1 MKKKFQNKIIKPKGI
16 TGTLISEE
24 YECLNDCM
32 DEWMNMKAIQPFSHS
47 VILVLLFIILI
58 IPLMWGC
65 GDKFDIGQLTS
76 SQGNANI
83 TGDTVYVQLNPPWTG
98 FNKPQ
103 GMIIG
108 REPFIYVADTY
119 NDRIVMMNLNGNIL
133 GTRQIR
139 RPVALAED
147 YKLNLI
153 VCAELDTVVN
163 GQTQTFGAVYKL
175 NLFAAEHQIGNAPI
189 TKLLPRPMD
198 LKYPDRRYTA
208 ATVFYNNTFYIAR
221 TGPANTSFVDPDN
234 SILNFSPKELINGG
248 EGDTLIGRV
257 PNIDPISSGLVS
269 ANQISSL
276 TSFNRKNI
284 DFIET
289 LTGSN
294 SLKAQWLT
302 YIVTP
307 VSSNYVARLTP
318 SDGGALMSPNKFI
331 QPEGSC
337 IDDAGYIYIADAKK
351 DSVFKFTPLGD
362 ELQSFG
368 GSEIFNQPY
377 SVAFFDRILYVVDSG
392 NNRILRF
399 ILSTDLR

>member
-1 MKKKFQNKIIKPKGI
+1 MKRRKLNNFIKLLIELKKNAYNLI
-16 TGTLISEE
+16 T
-24 YECLNDCM
+24 CMHACM
-32 DEWMNMKAIQPFSHS
+32 DAWMHALMQSCSHAKFWFTLS
-47 VILVLLFIILI
+47 FMMAAVLVI
-58 IPLMWGC
+58 GC
-65 GDKFDIGQLTS
+65 GDKFDIGQLAA

-83 TGDTVYVQLNPPWTG
+83 AGDTLYIQLNPPWNG
-98 FNKPQ
+98 FNQPED
-103 GMIIG
+103 MIVG

-119 NDRIVMMNLNGNIL
+119 NDRIVMMNLNGSIL

-139 RPVALAED
+139 RPVALAQD

-153 VCAELDTVVN
+153 VCAQLDTVVN
-163 GQTQTFGAVYKL
+163 GITQTYGALYKIDL
-175 NLFAAEHQIGNAPI
+175 VTAEHHIDEAPI
-189 TKLLPRPMD
+189 TRLLPRVMD
-198 LKYPDRRYTA
+198 FKYPDRRYTGIA
-208 ATVFYNNTFYIAR
+208 VFYNNIFYVAR

-234 SILNFSPKELINGG
+234 SILYFVPRELFGGG

-276 TSFNRKNI
+276 TSFNKKSI

-289 LTGSN
+289 LTGNN
-294 SLKAQWLT
+294 SLKTQWLHYVQT
-302 YIVTP
+302 Q
-307 VSSNYVARLTP
+307 VSEGYVAQLTP
-318 SDGGALMSPNKFI
+318 SDGGDLMTPNKFS

-337 IDDAGYIYIADAKK
+337 IDNSGNIFIADAGK

-368 GSEIFNQPY
+368 GPAVFNHPY
-377 SVAFFDRILYVVDSG
+377 AVAFFDKTLYVVDRD